1 MSLKDPR
8 YRLRISTQIVGFM
21 RKVNGDMTVYSRD
34 GSWWS
39 GHKINYR
46 EVDEW
51 TGIKDKNNT
60 FIYEWDIVR
69 YKLDPDR
76 SYQQGVVLWEDHS
89 KEFGICDVNERSFI
103 PLEIAGVEMFQK
115 NQLEVFSYLFLNPDL
130 QDRLG
135 ARDD

>member
-1 MSLKDPR
+1 
-8 YRLRISTQIVGFM
+8 M
-21 RKVNGDMTVYSRD
+21 RKVNGNMTVYSRD
-34 GSWWS
+34 GMWWN
-39 GHKINYR
+39 GQKIKYR

-69 YKLDPDR
+69 YKIDPDG
-76 SYQQGVVLWEDHS
+76 SYQQGVVLWEERS
-89 KEFGICDVNERSFI
+89 KEFGICDVHERSFI
-103 PLEIAGVEMFQK
+103 PIEVGGIEMFQK

-135 ARDD
+135 AHDD